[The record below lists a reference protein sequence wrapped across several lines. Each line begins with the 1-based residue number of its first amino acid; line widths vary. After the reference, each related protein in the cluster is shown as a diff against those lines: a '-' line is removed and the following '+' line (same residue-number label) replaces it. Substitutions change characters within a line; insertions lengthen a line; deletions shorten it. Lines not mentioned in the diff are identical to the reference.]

1 MPLNAEDTYI
11 LAMIEAMRNRLM
23 QPDQSCPTSAHQL
36 PDGELI
42 DPDILQ
48 HTFPSIQAIRTPSR
62 EALGS
67 SRSRTRRQAVS
78 KTPAQ
83 RQGILGAQEAINP
96 MACLS
101 KPAGTSSSLPS
112 IGLPAT
118 FPLELKHAKSK
129 YSNAN
134 RIWKSWEA
142 HEKSYISGWTRR
154 ALVND
159 TAGEVED
166 DYYAK
171 HKDRRRF
178 RRKAPQYLH
187 EMMLVFADRVAT
199 GKHALGLEDAPGEGP
214 ETKKRTRRWRVLEM
228 AKALSRRARRGPPSL
243 VTCERISHFVQT
255 KKPR

>member
-1 MPLNAEDTYI
+1 M
-11 LAMIEAMRNRLM
+11 
-23 QPDQSCPTSAHQL
+23 
-36 PDGELI
+36 
-42 DPDILQ
+42 
-48 HTFPSIQAIRTPSR
+48 
-62 EALGS
+62 
-67 SRSRTRRQAVS
+67 S

-83 RQGILGAQEAINP
+83 RQGILDAQEAINP
-96 MACLS
+96 MEGLS

-118 FPLELKHAKSK
+118 FPLELKHVKSK

-142 HEKSYISGWTRR
+142 HEKSYISGWTRQEDG

-178 RRKAPQYLH
+178 RRKSPQYLH

-228 AKALSRRARRGPPSL
+228 AMALSRRARRGPPSL
-243 VTCERISHFVQT
+243 VTCERISHSTFVQT
-255 KKPR
+255 KKTKMSSTRELAVGMLETN